1 MLKLALTAKWIV
13 ALVLSL
19 MLAVVCAVLAQ
30 WQIDRSVIPN
40 SDNQTWTKVSYVSL
54 DSVAE
59 PTKPFSFVEISKVGS
74 EKVLTLV
81 STRVVHNPENAVLIA
96 DRVQVDGTKGYW
108 LVIPAFTVNSQ
119 LFMAVGFIPNLN
131 ASKIAL
137 AQAKLLMSAQSF
149 QPMAGR
155 YLPSEA
161 PQPALQENLYPTM
174 SVAQL
179 INLNPSSRPVY
190 YAGFMAVTRPNVY
203 THLPGVEPITIGLA
217 KSDSQL
223 NWLSAFYAIE
233 WTVFAGFAIFMWWRL
248 LADSYKKQQE
258 ALLEASE

>member
-1 MLKLALTAKWIV
+1 MLKLALTAKWITN
-13 ALVLSL
+13 LVLCL
-19 MLAVVCAVLAQ
+19 LLAVVCAGFAQ
-30 WQIDRSVIPN
+30 WQINRSVIPN

-81 STRVVHNPENAVLIA
+81 STRVTPNPAHAVLIA

-108 LVIPAFTVNSQ
+108 LVIPASTANGK

-131 ASKIAL
+131 AAKIAL
-137 AQAKLLMSAQSF
+137 GQAELLYTVQAFM
-149 QPMAGR
+149 PLAGR

-179 INLNPSSRPVY
+179 INLNPTDLPAYS
-190 YAGFMAVTRPNVY
+190 GFLAVTKPNAY

-258 ALLEASE
+258 ALLEANE